1 MKKPKSEFGTKVSI
15 FLAETG
21 MTAEELAAG
30 AKVKRTTLVA
40 AMAGR
45 TPGHDLVPAVDAY
58 IDSYYRKEA
67 AAR

>member
-30 AKVKRTTLVA
+30 ANVKRTTLVA
-40 AMAGR
+40 AMTAR
-45 TPGHDLVPAVDAY
+45 TPGHDLIPAVCAY
-58 IDSYYRKEA
+58 MDRYRKEA
-67 AAR
+67 AG